1 MTEYERKQEDLP
13 SQDHIKHRKA
23 CWIQIINVLRELWNE
38 INDVTSKNI
47 EAYSKLIGLDLAG
60 NTIEVEYPKL
70 ISKLVLQTRK
80 QFEESVEKLKKLST
94 KKFNSM
100 IEYTEYDIDNWLV
113 EYANGNEDI
122 ESTLQNL
129 SIDGR

>member
-1 MTEYERKQEDLP
+1 
-13 SQDHIKHRKA
+13 
-23 CWIQIINVLRELWNE
+23 
-38 INDVTSKNI
+38 
-47 EAYSKLIGLDLAG
+47 LIGLDLAG

-70 ISKLVLQTRK
+70 ISKLILQTRQ

-122 ESTLQNL
+122 KSTLQNL

>member
-1 MTEYERKQEDLP
+1 M
-13 SQDHIKHRKA
+13 
-23 CWIQIINVLRELWNE
+23 
-38 INDVTSKNI
+38 
-47 EAYSKLIGLDLAG
+47 
-60 NTIEVEYPKL
+60 
-70 ISKLVLQTRK
+70 
-80 QFEESVEKLKKLST
+80 KLST

-122 ESTLQNL
+122 ESTLKNL